1 MHLSVF
7 QFSQNCI
14 AHVLHSL
21 SNSFVNLESS
31 KNLFI
36 SNNSTLMRDI
46 SSLMGIGTS
55 RFFIRRFTMK
65 IRKIRL
71 HQNNARKFD
80 ILSTCNS
87 NLDKIEIRNRAEQ
100 RKKSILRF
108 FKNIGNLFIVFL
120 IASSIVLFM
129 ILVLSFNP

>member
-1 MHLSVF
+1 
-7 QFSQNCI
+7 
-14 AHVLHSL
+14 
-21 SNSFVNLESS
+21 
-31 KNLFI
+31 
-36 SNNSTLMRDI
+36 
-46 SSLMGIGTS
+46 
-55 RFFIRRFTMK
+55 MK

-87 NLDKIEIRNRAEQ
+87 NLDKIEKRNRAEH